1 MGDGLGSIGRKVSGS
16 ATGAASEDAS
26 DDGLGEPVVEK
37 KGLFSSMSNSFGRM
51 GRSISRS
58 ASGLATGTA
67 TLFSEDILRM
77 MNFETMLNTI
87 PPDWRNV
94 DDAEGLGYRDDD
106 MAAMFYMMHA
116 FYLHTVVTKGPVER
130 KGYCDFMAS
139 ITRTLFSNMTKGAG
153 KDADARDTLCF
164 VIPLGPIT
172 QGQAVKDGA
181 EVGAKVDGAKVDG
194 AKEEGAKE
202 DGAKGDG
209 AKEDGAKGDGAKE
222 DGAKGDGAK
231 EDGAQKEGEGGKGD
245 GQQGGGKM
253 GYAGLVSGI
262 KGDGLEA
269 DLTEKATTAD
279 SVPEG
284 VKILC
289 ALFYSSHSWCKRATD
304 GHVDV
309 YNAVMEQLHD
319 TLFDIS
325 GVRLVVPNGTDGSHL
340 PFVLVASD
348 DATSSTKHRNPFT
361 VDGDGPAS
369 EVNANIL
376 VVNMDSI
383 KAAANAMFDSATHM
397 SATTG
402 RAQSASPQ
410 DPTPEAGEK
419 TPEAGEKTPEAGEKS
434 PEGGEKS
441 PEAGEKTPEA
451 GEKSPE
457 AGEKTPE
464 AGEKTPE
471 GGEKAGNQSGGA
483 LLSGLFGKKTDTT
496 IKDFADHML
505 HIDGYGETDGKWNN
519 PFITI
524 TNGSINLSAKKTPL
538 SNVREYAM
546 TSLFVPT

>member
-209 AKEDGAKGDGAKE
+209 AKEDGA
-222 DGAKGDGAK
+222 
-231 EDGAQKEGEGGKGD
+231 QKEGEGGKGD

-419 TPEAGEKTPEAGEKS
+419 TPEAGEKS
-434 PEGGEKS
+434 
-441 PEAGEKTPEA
+441 
-451 GEKSPE
+451 
-457 AGEKTPE
+457 PE